1 MAPQEYPQP
10 FPNRPETFA
19 YIPRRNGDPSVQ
31 QMHAQLQQPQPVPQ
45 QQVFYYPAPQPY
57 FVPHAYAVHQ
67 QPVYHPVAPGAA
79 PASMY
84 YYPPAQYYPWYPG
97 YGPQAAAH
105 AAQPSQPAP
114 AQPTQSAPLRLADG
128 RLPYY
133 GRTPQEVSEDA
144 IKVARA
150 NDKNEL
156 HTFAPT
162 AEPSTKFW
170 CKMPESGEYKMLP
183 LGTIN
188 LTFKGEWRHDPI
200 HLRVYFVATELK

>member
-19 YIPRRNGDPSVQ
+19 YIPRRNGDPSVH
-31 QMHAQLQQPQPVPQ
+31 QMHAQLQQPHPAPQP
-45 QQVFYYPAPQPY
+45 QVYYYPAPQPY
-57 FVPHAYAVHQ
+57 FMPHHAYAVPQ
-67 QPVYHPVAPGAA
+67 QPVYHPG
-79 PASMY
+79 PAGPAY
-84 YYPPAQYYPWYPG
+84 YYPQPHYYPWYPG

-114 AQPTQSAPLRLADG
+114 AQPAQPAPLRLADG
-128 RLPYY
+128 RLPFY

-150 NDKNEL
+150 HDKSEL

-170 CKMPESGEYKMLP
+170 CKMPDSGDYKMLP

-188 LTFKGEWRHDPI
+188 LTWKGDWCHDAI
-200 HLRVYFVATELK
+200 HDRVYFVATELK